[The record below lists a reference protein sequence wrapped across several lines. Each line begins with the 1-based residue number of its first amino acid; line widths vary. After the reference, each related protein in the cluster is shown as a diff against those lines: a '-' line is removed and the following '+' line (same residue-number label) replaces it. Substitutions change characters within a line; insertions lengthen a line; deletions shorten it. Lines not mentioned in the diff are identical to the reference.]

1 MWNFIGHAFH
11 VLEFSIV
18 SVSMALRG
26 CISPTTNKTQQIE
39 AAVTNAKFYLGSD
52 IPKAFG
58 AHSALA

>member
-1 MWNFIGHAFH
+1 
-11 VLEFSIV
+11 
-18 SVSMALRG
+18 MALRG